1 MTNETVIAQ
10 SRRMPQG
17 AAFRLVVL
25 TMVTL
30 AVLMLAV
37 SSAQAAL
44 KTRIKDIVDFEGVRD
59 NHLMGY
65 GLVVGLNGTG
75 DKLNNNKFTEQ
86 SLISFLERLGINAR
100 GSNLKPKNVAAVTI
114 TATLPPFG
122 RNGSRVDVLV
132 SALGDAKSL
141 QGGTLLATPLYG
153 ADGEVYAVA
162 QGALAVGGFSAGG
175 AGGSVSKGVPTNGYI
190 AGGGIVEKEVDFK
203 LDSLE
208 NIKVALKNPDLSTA
222 EHIASAVNK
231 SLGDG
236 TARATDPGTVEVKV
250 LPAYAGNVAG
260 LLAQVENIEVATDQP
275 ARVVIDEASG
285 TIVMGENVQIDT
297 VAIAQGNLMIRVEEA
312 PQVSQPNALAGG
324 TTAVTPRTTV
334 SVDEGADKKL
344 AVLKH
349 APTLSQLVDGL
360 NALGIG
366 PRDMITILQN
376 IQAAGALQA
385 EIVTR

>member
-17 AAFRLVVL
+17 AAFRLAVFITV
-25 TMVTL
+25 ML

-37 SSAQAAL
+37 SPAQAAL

-122 RNGSRVDVLV
+122 RNGSRLDVLV

-208 NIKVALKNPDLSTA
+208 TIKVALKNPDLSTA
-222 EHIASAVNK
+222 EHIAAVVNTK
-231 SLGDG
+231 LGG
-236 TARATDPGTVEVKV
+236 NMARATDPGTVVVDVIPEYK
-250 LPAYAGNVAG
+250 GNVAG
-260 LLAQVENIEVATDQP
+260 LLAQVENLEVATDQP
-275 ARVVIDEASG
+275 ARVIIDEASG

-334 SVDEGADKKL
+334 TVDEGADKKL

>member
-1 MTNETVIAQ
+1 
-10 SRRMPQG
+10 MPQV
-17 AAFRLVVL
+17 AASRLAVL
-25 TMVTL
+25 MMVTL
-30 AVLMLAV
+30 AVLMLAA
-37 SSAQAAL
+37 SPAHAAL

-175 AGGSVSKGVPTNGYI
+175 AGGSVSKGVPTTGYI
-190 AGGGIVEKEVDFK
+190 AGGGIVEKEVD
-203 LDSLE
+203 
-208 NIKVALKNPDLSTA
+208 
-222 EHIASAVNK
+222 
-231 SLGDG
+231 
-236 TARATDPGTVEVKV
+236 
-250 LPAYAGNVAG
+250 
-260 LLAQVENIEVATDQP
+260 
-275 ARVVIDEASG
+275 
-285 TIVMGENVQIDT
+285 
-297 VAIAQGNLMIRVEEA
+297 
-312 PQVSQPNALAGG
+312 
-324 TTAVTPRTTV
+324 
-334 SVDEGADKKL
+334 
-344 AVLKH
+344 
-349 APTLSQLVDGL
+349 
-360 NALGIG
+360 
-366 PRDMITILQN
+366 
-376 IQAAGALQA
+376 
-385 EIVTR
+385 